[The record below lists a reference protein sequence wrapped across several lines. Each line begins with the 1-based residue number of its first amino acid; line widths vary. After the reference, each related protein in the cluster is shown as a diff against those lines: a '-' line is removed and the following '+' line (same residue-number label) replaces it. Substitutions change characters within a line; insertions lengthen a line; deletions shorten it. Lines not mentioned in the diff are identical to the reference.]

1 MVNPLFPDYS
11 VDYDFTS
18 TSNLYCNATW
28 QSTEDG
34 LFGVGGGYGIGL
46 YQLDLS
52 CKLILQKYLRTPL
65 LIDVL
70 IENIFQW

>member
-28 QSTEDG
+28 QDSMY
-34 LFGVGGGYGIGL
+34 GVGGGYGIGL

-52 CKLILQKYLRTPL
+52 CKLILQKYLRTQL
-65 LIDVL
+65 VIDGP
-70 IENIFQW
+70 N